1 MIDKTNLLDIL
12 NKVTDKT
19 NNQSVSTQIEKA
31 TLDLDIKELKRIMV
45 NLYREVLSDMGLDP
59 DEGMIDMFEAVD
71 AHIEDES
78 VTDKI
83 SEIQKAFKQE

>member
-19 NNQSVSTQIEKA
+19 NNESVSKQIEKA